1 MFLAGCAS
9 EDGIYHP
16 GSYTASAAG
25 YAGDVMVEVEF
36 DSEKILSVT
45 ILEHNET
52 PTVADKAIEEIPDQ
66 IVEQQTSEVDVVT
79 SATLTSEAIKT
90 AVEGG
95 KVGIS
100 AGSCHPGDDR
110 KLNRFSCRFYL
121 DAVHGCALGF

>member
-1 MFLAGCAS
+1 MRTARKFIAGLSSLICMSMFLAGCAS

-52 PTVADKAIEEIPDQ
+52 
-66 IVEQQTSEVDVVT
+66 
-79 SATLTSEAIKT
+79 
-90 AVEGG
+90 AVEDCIRQAKQG
-95 KVGIS
+95 
-100 AGSCHPGDDR
+100 
-110 KLNRFSCRFYL
+110 
-121 DAVHGCALGF
+121 

>member
-1 MFLAGCAS
+1 MRTARKFIAGLSSLICMSMFLAGCAS
-9 EDGIYHP
+9 EDGIYHA

-25 YAGDVMVEVEF
+25 YDEVEF

-66 IVEQQTSEVDVVT
+66 IAEQQTSEVDVVT

-90 AVEGG
+90 AVEDCIRQAKQG
-95 KVGIS
+95 
-100 AGSCHPGDDR
+100 
-110 KLNRFSCRFYL
+110 
-121 DAVHGCALGF
+121 

>member
-1 MFLAGCAS
+1 MRTARKFIAGLSSLICMSMFLAGCAS

-45 ILEHNET
+45 I
-52 PTVADKAIEEIPDQ
+52 
-66 IVEQQTSEVDVVT
+66 VEQQTSEVDVVT

-90 AVEGG
+90 AVEDCIRQAKQG
-95 KVGIS
+95 
-100 AGSCHPGDDR
+100 
-110 KLNRFSCRFYL
+110 
-121 DAVHGCALGF
+121 

>member
-1 MFLAGCAS
+1 MRTARKFIAGLSSLICMSMFLAGCAS

-90 AVEGG
+90 AVEDCIRQAIQG
-95 KVGIS
+95 
-100 AGSCHPGDDR
+100 
-110 KLNRFSCRFYL
+110 
-121 DAVHGCALGF
+121 

>member
-1 MFLAGCAS
+1 MRTARKFIAGLSSLICMSMFLAGCAS

-52 PTVADKAIEEIPDQ
+52 PTVADKAIEEIPENRDRSLWRTEKK
-66 IVEQQTSEVDVVT
+66 ILERNITH
-79 SATLTSEAIKT
+79 
-90 AVEGG
+90 G
-95 KVGIS
+95 K
-100 AGSCHPGDDR
+100 AFWLLPAER
-110 KLNRFSCRFYL
+110 K
-121 DAVHGCALGF
+121 GF